1 MCLNSHN
8 IRNDI
13 WRHSLLKSKRV
24 VKINQSSPFRSSC
37 LQMFFKI
44 GVLKIFAK
52 FTGKHLCRSLFFN
65 RITNMRPATLLK
77 KRLRSRCFPVNF
89 SNFLGKPFFKEHLRC
104 LLLPL
109 YLYFPVFCNISYGIL
124 KYRNKGII
132 SL

>member
-89 SNFLGKPFFKEHLRC
+89 SNFLGKPFFKEHL
-104 LLLPL
+104 L
-109 YLYFPVFCNISYGIL
+109 YIYISQYSAI
-124 KYRNKGII
+124 YHTEY
-132 SL
+132 